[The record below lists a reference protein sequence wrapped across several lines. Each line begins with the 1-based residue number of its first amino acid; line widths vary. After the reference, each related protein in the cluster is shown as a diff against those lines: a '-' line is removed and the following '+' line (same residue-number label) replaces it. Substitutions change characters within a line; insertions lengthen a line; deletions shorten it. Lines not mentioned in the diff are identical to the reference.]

1 MADIL
6 WDQDHPGIYIRTSFF
21 GKHTKFFHTT
31 NDALNKI
38 RSEPVGKGLLRTIAS
53 IAAMRDEAV
62 KVTIVSKEEGGSSES
77 PMNSQKSLAISQPG
91 NTFMRYRAGEG
102 TSCTVNW
109 AHTKPSCDG
118 KQRPPFIAL
127 AHELIHALH
136 DIHGATY
143 RDYSGKLNENSGKAE
158 EEARTVG
165 LGPHVDEPITEN
177 KIRAEHNIPLRPS
190 YSGNYFD
197 NVTNSWNDA

>member
-1 MADIL
+1 MPDTL
-6 WDQDHPGIYIRTSFF
+6 WDQDHPGIYIRT
-21 GKHTKFFHTT
+21 GTRNKVFFHIV
-31 NDALNKI
+31 NMALNEI
-38 RSEPVGKGLLRTIAS
+38 RMYPVGKGLLRTIAS

-62 KVTIVSKEEGGSSES
+62 KVTIVQRTGRGSSES
-77 PMNSQKSLAISQPG
+77 PQSSQASYAIKTG
-91 NTFMRYRAGEG
+91 NAFTKYRAGEG

-109 AHTKPSCDG
+109 NNEKVKCDG
-118 KQRPPFIAL
+118 KYRPPFIAL

-143 RDYSGKLNENSGKAE
+143 RPYSGSLADDSGKAE

-177 KIRAEHNIPLRPS
+177 KIRAEHGIALRPS
-190 YSGNYFD
+190 YSGHYFN
-197 NVTNSWNDA
+197 NVTNSLDDA